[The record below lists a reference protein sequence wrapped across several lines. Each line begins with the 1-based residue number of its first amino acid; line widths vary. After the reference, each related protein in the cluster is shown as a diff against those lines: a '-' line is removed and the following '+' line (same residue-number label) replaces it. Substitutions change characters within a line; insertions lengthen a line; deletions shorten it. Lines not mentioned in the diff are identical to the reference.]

1 MYLKLRSLTLIEYYI
16 SKVNWL
22 PSCIVTGLS
31 NEEKCGVVVAR
42 ADILEA
48 SANFHVR
55 SAFMNCKILLIS

>member
-1 MYLKLRSLTLIEYYI
+1 MYLKLRSLILSEYYI

-22 PSCIVTGLS
+22 PSCTVTGLS
-31 NEEKCGVVVAR
+31 IEEKCGVVAR

-48 SANFHVR
+48 SANFQVR

>member
-1 MYLKLRSLTLIEYYI
+1 MLI
-16 SKVNWL
+16 NWL
-22 PSCIVTGLS
+22 PSSIVTGLS

-55 SAFMNCKILLIS
+55 SALMNCKILLISCSNDGLLD